1 MECFYRSQSF
11 DVHGMKKDCLKSL
24 INNYVRESVEQVKE
38 SMLDKRYTEGVSFK
52 KVDYPRL
59 RLENSTKNMNK
70 ASI

>member
-24 INNYVRESVEQVKE
+24 INNYVRESVEHVKE
-38 SMLDKRYTEGVSFK
+38 SMLDKRYIEGVSFK

-59 RLENSTKNMNK
+59 ENSTKNMNK
-70 ASI
+70 ALI